1 MRLGKSY
8 NKYKDYILFNKN
20 LLISGIFAFFAGA
33 IFTQFFSEF
42 NSNSL
47 SNSVVTLIFE
57 YCVYIPIFSYL
68 YYRDNKLRYII
79 KETGKRNYSEIKTDI
94 KKLIAAFTV
103 SETIYSV
110 SKVLLHYQLL
120 SLGFIEPYQTSMIA
134 SVIAWII
141 FLFVINISIK
151 AIHLFKSK

>member
-1 MRLGKSY
+1 LRLGKSY
-8 NKYKDYILFNKN
+8 DKYKDYILFNKN

-33 IFTQFFSEF
+33 TFTQIFSEF

-79 KETGKRNYSEIKTDI
+79 NETGKRNYSEIKTDI
-94 KKLIAAFTV
+94 KKLITAFTV

-151 AIHLFKSK
+151 AIRLFKSK

>member
-1 MRLGKSY
+1 LRLGKSY
-8 NKYKDYILFNKN
+8 DKYKDYILFNKN

-33 IFTQFFSEF
+33 TFTQFFSEF

-110 SKVLLHYQLL
+110 SKVLLQYQLL

>member
-20 LLISGIFAFFAGA
+20 LLISGFFAFFAGA

-57 YCVYIPIFSYL
+57 YCIYIPIFSYL
-68 YYRDNKLRYII
+68 YYLDNKFRFII
-79 KETGKRNYSEIKTDI
+79 KETGKRDYREIKTDI
-94 KKLIAAFTV
+94 KKLVAAFAV

-110 SKVLLHYQLL
+110 LKVLLHYQLL
-120 SLGFIEPYQTSMIA
+120 TLGFIEPYQTSMIA

-141 FLFVINISIK
+141 FLLVINISIK

>member
-8 NKYKDYILFNKN
+8 DKYKDYILFNKN

-33 IFTQFFSEF
+33 TFTQFFSEF

>member
-1 MRLGKSY
+1 LRLGKSY

-33 IFTQFFSEF
+33 TFTQIFSEF